1 MEKNTSL
8 YWIGIKESE
17 INCVKELFCGSITMY
32 GSNIGNNYSY
42 DKTYGIRLNC
52 NGECAQWVDFVN
64 ATVEELIEKDSN
76 CRFMQYYP
84 ADYPYY
90 SQSVKDRIVYMNSIQ
105 LIEFLEN
112 KLMTKLWLAENATEL
127 PFIILSGNKIN
138 IENLK
143 EYFVDYDSFV
153 VQANESCSGSGTWLL
168 NDKTKDALYKKIES
182 NCFYIV
188 TPYIQDN
195 VSVNIHLVIYKD
207 NFCILPPS
215 VQIIDIENNSFTYN
229 GADFIAF
236 NQIETS
242 LKQKVIEQAEVI
254 GKQLKAFNY
263 LGVCG
268 IDFIVTEND
277 VYFMEINS
285 RFQSSTMALNLAYKD
300 GLFRQS
306 IHGLHI
312 DAFEHTACSQ
322 TDMSDV
328 PIKYSFHYYKYNEK
342 DIDKLVYLHS
352 LKNSIDNNDYIIF
365 DENLN
370 WGTNF
375 EENAHLFEI
384 VLKKNIISISDKM
397 NCIIDQNIDI
407 KSGIVADK
415 SILNNLIALKI
426 MLLNHGI
433 RITESAEEYSKNNGG
448 LNHEEFSA
456 VDMKICGKYISVPY
470 KSKNTEFS
478 PFSVDINEK
487 SEYILRYFGQYI
499 TGIELRKQNNIGFE
513 CVGDGFLCND
523 IIYLG
528 NDRLRIY
535 YKNGCFF
542 KECDIGCKFC
552 DIEKAD
558 HDFSW
563 EEIKSAMDMYW
574 DKNEINHYLIGGGS
588 DSINTDFSKVI
599 KIANYIRMHNDKPIM
614 IMTLPPQNLDV
625 LTELKSAGITEVM
638 FNIEIFDRA
647 TARKYMPGKG
657 EISIGTY
664 LRALKK
670 SVEIFGSN
678 GHVRT
683 MFIIGL
689 ESEKSLLEGIETVC
703 KLGVYPTL
711 SLFKPIEGT
720 PMEHKLPPT
729 NKELYAL
736 YNKIMEICHKYNVS
750 LGPNCKYC
758 EDNVLKI

>member
-1 MEKNTSL
+1 MNKSTSL

-42 DKTYGIRLNC
+42 DKINEIRLNC
-52 NGECAQWVDFVN
+52 NGECANWIDFVN
-64 ATVEELIEKDSN
+64 STVEKLIEKDPN
-76 CRFMQYYP
+76 CRFLQYYP

-112 KLMTKLWLAENATEL
+112 KLMTKLWLSKDVTEL
-127 PFIILSGNKIN
+127 PFIILSGDKISFT
-138 IENLK
+138 NLK
-143 EYFVDYDSFV
+143 EYFDDYNSFV

-168 NDKTKDALYKKIES
+168 NEKNKDELYKKIES

-188 TPYIQDN
+188 TPYIQYN

-207 NFCILPPS
+207 NFCIFPPS
-215 VQIIDIENNSFTYN
+215 VQIIDIENNSFVYN

-242 LKQKVIEQAEVI
+242 LKQKVIEQAKII
-254 GKQLKAFNY
+254 GKQLQAINY

-300 GLFRQS
+300 GLLNQS
-306 IHGLHI
+306 IHHLHI
-312 DAFEHTACSQ
+312 DSFEHNVCSQ
-322 TDMSDV
+322 TDMSNIQ
-328 PIKYSFHYYKYNEK
+328 IKYSFHYYKHNEK
-342 DIDKLVYLHS
+342 NIDKLMYLHS
-352 LKNSIDNNDYIIF
+352 LKNILNDDYTIL
-365 DENLN
+365 DENLDWRN
-370 WGTNF
+370 RF
-375 EENAHLFEI
+375 EKNSHLFEI
-384 VLKKNIISISDKM
+384 ILKKNIVSISNKT
-397 NCIIDQNIDI
+397 NCIMDQNIDI
-407 KSGIVADK
+407 ESGIVTK
-415 SILNNLIALKI
+415 GNILNNLIVLKI

-433 RITESAEEYSKNNGG
+433 RITQSAEDYSKINGG

-456 VDMKICGKYISVPY
+456 IDMKICGKYISVPY
-470 KSKNTEFS
+470 KTKTTEIS
-478 PFSVDINEK
+478 PFAVDINENN
-487 SEYILRYFGQYI
+487 EYILRYFGQYI
-499 TGIELRKQNNIGFE
+499 TEIELRKQNDIGLE
-513 CVGDGFLCND
+513 LAGDRFLCDD
-523 IIYLG
+523 ITYLG

-535 YKNGCFF
+535 YKNGCCF
-542 KECDIGCKFC
+542 KETHTGCKFC

-558 HDFSW
+558 NDFSW

-574 DKNEINHYLIGGGS
+574 DNNKINHYLIGGGS
-588 DSINTDFSKVI
+588 DSANTSFSKII

-614 IMTLPPQNLDV
+614 IMTLPPQNLDILV
-625 LTELKSAGITEVM
+625 ELKSAGITEVM
-638 FNIEIFDRA
+638 FNIEIFDRI
-647 TARKYMPGKG
+647 TALKYMPGKG
-657 EISIGTY
+657 KIPIETY
-664 LRALKK
+664 LEALKK

-720 PMEHKLPPT
+720 PMEHVLPPT

-736 YNKIMEICHKYNVS
+736 YNKIIKICHKYNVS